1 MGRPVSRR
9 NSMRSL
15 DHLRPEG
22 QSQNGSSSSGM
33 GLGLGSL
40 GSLQLQQQLDPDFTC
55 GCAAG
60 WTGPTCEI
68 SEF

>member
-1 MGRPVSRR
+1 MGRPVRHSS
-9 NSMRSL
+9 SMRSL

-22 QSQNGSSSSGM
+22 QALNASSSSG
-33 GLGLGSL
+33 LVSL
-40 GSLQLQQQLDPDFTC
+40 GSLQLQQQLAPDFTC
-55 GCAAG
+55 DCAAG